1 MNNKI
6 TVTIEL
12 EATEDNLRRILGL
25 PKDTPKLSQ
34 AGEPAKAEKTATKT
48 EASAKAS
55 EEKPAKAEKT
65 PAKAEKAVE
74 DTPPA
79 IALAD
84 VQAAVQELIRA
95 GKLKFVQEVLKKF
108 GASSISNTNPL
119 AADKYAE
126 FLAEIKK

>member
-25 PKDTPKLSQ
+25 PK
-34 AGEPAKAEKTATKT
+34 AGEPAKVEKTTTKT
-48 EASAKAS
+48 EAPAKAA

-65 PAKAEKAVE
+65 PTKAVE